1 MIQLINNE
9 SEELNQGFTEDNSSK
24 TPNPQ
29 DDSILLDAYSK
40 AVVGASEK
48 VRNSVVHLEV
58 KKKSSGNQSRN
69 RYRRRGFRPNS
80 GSGSGFVISPEG
92 FIVTNSHVVNQ
103 AEAIK
108 VNLSDGRQ
116 YDAEL
121 VGQDAST
128 DVAVIRIHAEGLEA
142 VTFGDSGK
150 IKVGQLAIAIGS
162 PFGYE
167 YTVTAGVISALGR
180 SLRSGTGRLIDN
192 VIQTDA
198 ALNPGNSG
206 GPLLNSQ
213 GQVIGIN
220 TAVILPAQGLCFAVA
235 SNTAEYVV
243 GKLMTEGRVRR
254 GYMGIAGQTY
264 PIPNRLINRHQLDIQ
279 QGVLIKQIEADAP
292 AYNRE
297 IQVNDVIIK
306 FGDSLVSSIDDLH
319 RLLTENTIGERID
332 LLVIREEKLVTIR
345 VVPGTIEGV

>member
-1 MIQLINNE
+1 MIELINNKNEE
-9 SEELNQGFTEDNSSK
+9 SNLANSKENSSHLN
-24 TPNPQ
+24 TPQ
-29 DDSILLDAYSK
+29 DDAVLFDAYSQ
-40 AVVGASEK
+40 AVVHASEK
-48 VRNSVVHLEV
+48 VRDAVVHLEV
-58 KKKSSGNQSRN
+58 KKKNAQKQTKN
-69 RYRRRGFRPNS
+69 RYRQRGYRPDV

-92 FIVTNSHVVNQ
+92 FIVTNSHVVHN
-103 AEAIK
+103 AASIT
-108 VNLSDGRQ
+108 VNLADGRQ
-116 YDAEL
+116 YQAEL
-121 VGQDAST
+121 VGEDPST
-128 DVAVIRIHAEGLEA
+128 DVAVIRIHANDLKA
-142 VTFGDSGK
+142 VAFGDSSK

-162 PFGYE
+162 PYGFE

-213 GQVIGIN
+213 GQVVGIN
-220 TAVILPAQGLCFAVA
+220 TAVILPAQGICFAVA

-243 GKLMTEGRVRR
+243 GKLMTEGKVRR
-254 GYMGIAGQTY
+254 GYLGIAGQTY
-264 PIPNRLINRHQLDIQ
+264 PIPARLVNRHQLSNQ

-297 IQVNDVIIK
+297 MQTNDVIVK
-306 FGDSLVSSIDDLH
+306 FDDQLVSSIDDLH
-319 RLLTENTIGERID
+319 RLLTERTIGERID
-332 LLVIREEKLVTIR
+332 LQVLRGGKLVTIR